1 MNDLARSRER
11 VLWIAVVAVLATSM
25 TWLAAVAAV
34 VTVQSHSPALAPT
47 FAILHAITHV
57 AMALYVRSLPLLSL
71 AVVGGMMLAFAVRR
85 RTIRS
90 RGARHV

>member
-11 VLWIAVVAVLATSM
+11 VLWITVVAVLATSM

-47 FAILHAITHV
+47 FAVLHAMTRV
-57 AMALYVRSLPLLSL
+57 AIALYVRALPLLSL
-71 AVVGGMMLAFAVRR
+71 TLVGGMMLAFTVRR
-85 RTIRS
+85 RSIRS